1 MKRQKNNPRTLTP
14 VDFEFD
20 KSKGKFITVKTI
32 DSIQSGTLVEFIDN
46 MLTLQSSS
54 KNGLPVIYQFD
65 YSEIQTIILN

>member
-1 MKRQKNNPRTLTP
+1 MKTKKTITRTVKP

-32 DSIQSGTLVEFIDN
+32 DCIQSGTLIEFIDN
-46 MLTLQSSS
+46 MLTLQSLS
-54 KNGLPVIYQFD
+54 KNGSPVISQLD